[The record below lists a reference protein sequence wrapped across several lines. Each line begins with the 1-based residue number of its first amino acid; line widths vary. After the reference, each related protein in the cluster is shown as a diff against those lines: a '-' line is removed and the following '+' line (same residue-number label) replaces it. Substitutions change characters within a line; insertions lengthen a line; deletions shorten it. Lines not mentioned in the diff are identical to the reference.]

1 MMKKDNN
8 EFESTVYGPVLS
20 WRVGQSLGI
29 DLILETSVCSFN
41 CIYCQLGSIQIVS
54 NQRKEFVKTSKV
66 IDDFKTSLWR
76 KSDII
81 TYSGSGEPTLARNL
95 GDVASQIA
103 KITDI
108 PQLVLT
114 NGTLLND
121 PEVIADLQKVDRVF
135 VKIDAASEE
144 QFQRI
149 NRPVDGVTL
158 QSIVQGAK
166 HFKTRFNGVLGV
178 QVMFLPLNKGDVDQ
192 LAEILIDIQ
201 PHEVQLN
208 TPTRPYPKSW
218 HIAARGGHNK
228 ELRPYEST
236 PLRAISIEEA
246 RAIED
251 RLIELTGLN
260 IVSVYQQ

>member
-1 MMKKDNN
+1 MTTDKNQ
-8 EFESTVYGPVLS
+8 FESTVYGPVLS

-41 CIYCQLGSIQIVS
+41 CIYCQLGSIQVIS
-54 NQRKEFVKTSKV
+54 NQRKVFVQTSKV
-66 IDDFKTSLWR
+66 IDDFKASLWQ

-95 GDVASQIA
+95 GEIASHIA
-103 KITDI
+103 RITDI

-135 VKIDAASEE
+135 VKIDAASEDK
-144 QFQRI
+144 FQRI
-149 NRPVDGVTL
+149 NRPVSGVTL
-158 QSIVQGAK
+158 ESIVKSAQN
-166 HFKTRFNGVLGV
+166 FKRQFNGVLGV

-192 LAEILIDIQ
+192 LAKLLIDIK
-201 PHEVQLN
+201 PDEVQLN

-228 ELRPYEST
+228 DLRPYEST
-236 PLRAISIEEA
+236 PLRAISIEDAQE
-246 RAIED
+246 IED
-251 RLIELTGLN
+251 RLKELTGLN